1 MQEVA
6 MNRLIWI
13 VFAASLVFST
23 PLYALRC
30 GHSLVQP
37 GDRKS
42 YVYEIC
48 GEPDYVDAHYERRGN
63 QSYADVRQNNYGY
76 NRRFP
81 NNSFG
86 YGQSHYQ
93 DIEVLVEEWVYD
105 FGSTRLRKL
114 LRFENGRLIEVE
126 SLGRKR
132 RR

>member
-1 MQEVA
+1 

-13 VFAASLVFST
+13 VFAISIAFST

-48 GEPDYVDAHYERRGN
+48 GEPDYMDSHYEMRGSE
-63 QSYADVRQNNYGY
+63 SYADVTQNNFGR

-81 NNSFG
+81 NNTFNF
-86 YGQSHYQ
+86 GQSHQ
-93 DIEVLVEEWVYD
+93 HNVEVLVEEWTYD
-105 FGSTRLRKL
+105 FGSARLRKL
-114 LRFENGRLIEVE
+114 LRFENGKLIEVE
-126 SLGRKR
+126 NLGKR
-132 RR
+132 RRR